1 MNNSYPALNINL
13 KKLRHNVEQVVKAC
27 GAVGIKVAG
36 VVKGIHGIGECTE
49 QFVRGG
55 CKEIGSS
62 RMEQLK
68 RLKDEGIS
76 CPLMLVRIPMECEA
90 EDVVLT
96 ADISLNSELATLRL
110 LNEFAAIHGKIH
122 KVILMKDMGDL
133 REGFW
138 SESDLHEVAVQVE
151 NMENLYLYGIG
162 TNLGCYGSI
171 LATAD
176 KLRDLVDVAERLE
189 DKIGRKLDVIS
200 GGATSSFMRVIDGDI
215 PERINHL
222 RIGEQILLAR
232 DLDVFYGY
240 DMKDFYQNVYTLEA
254 QIIEVKNKPTY
265 PVGEFAV
272 DAFGH
277 RPQYEDRGI
286 RKRAIAAFGKVDIGS
301 FEDVFPLRE
310 GVKILG
316 GSSDHAIL
324 DVQDAGSVNVGDV
337 LKFAVDYGSL
347 VYLTSSDNVNI
358 TLTNI

>member
-13 KKLRHNVEQVVKAC
+13 KNLRYNVEQVVRAC
-27 GAVGIKVAG
+27 STFGIEVAG
-36 VVKGIHGIGECTE
+36 IVKGVHGIWECTE

-55 CKEIGSS
+55 CREIGSS

-68 RLKDEGIS
+68 LLKKKGIS
-76 CPLMLVRIPMECEA
+76 CPLMLVRIPMLCEA
-90 EDVVLT
+90 EEVVLT
-96 ADISLNSELATLRL
+96 ADISLNSEIETLRE
-110 LNEFAAIHGKIH
+110 LNKFASMHHKIH
-122 KVILMKDMGDL
+122 KVVLMKDMGDL

-138 SESDLHEVAVQVE
+138 HEEDLQEAAAQVE
-151 NMENLYLYGIG
+151 KMDNLYLYGIG

-171 LATAD
+171 LATAE
-176 KLRDLVDVAERLE
+176 KLKEFVQVAERLE

-215 PERINHL
+215 PERVNHL

-240 DMKDFYQNVYTLEA
+240 DMRKFHQNVYTLQA
-254 QIIEVKNKPTY
+254 QVVEVKDKPTY

-277 RPQYEDRGI
+277 RPHYEDRGV
-286 RKRAIAAFGKVDIGS
+286 RKRAIAAFGKVDVGS
-301 FEDVFPLRE
+301 FDDVFPLRE
-310 GVKILG
+310 GIKILG

-324 DVQDAGSVNVGDV
+324 DVEDAGAVNIGDV
-337 LKFAVDYGSL
+337 LEFAVDYGSL